1 MKDSISGWDDWAKA
15 LGEAYDDWHE
25 MRLSELHGFA
35 TGLLCVVR
43 SPSGDQWNQVFEA
56 SFFDPMPSELLD
68 FFAQEAED
76 LTAELTDLE
85 DVYEFSPLLP
95 DDSHALVVRFLAL
108 KDWAN
113 GFLTGFGSSGA
124 RPSPADT
131 EMLRSLATLAR
142 FEVDE
147 EGLEESEAS
156 EETMDAALAD
166 FEALYEFARMV
177 PVALAN
183 PSRLIPVE
191 KIPMLGGLSQI
202 DPSIPKPQ
210 GFS

>member
-1 MKDSISGWDDWAKA
+1 M
-15 LGEAYDDWHE
+15 
-25 MRLSELHGFA
+25 F
-35 TGLLCVVR
+35 T
-43 SPSGDQWNQVFEA
+43 
-56 SFFDPMPSELLD
+56 
-68 FFAQEAED
+68 
-76 LTAELTDLE
+76 
-85 DVYEFSPLLP
+85 
-95 DDSHALVVRFLAL
+95 
-108 KDWAN
+108 
-113 GFLTGFGSSGA
+113 SSA
-124 RPSPADT
+124 SPADT